1 MSLKIDY
8 TVFTK
13 PWRDKSLGELGKFV
27 KDLGFS
33 GVELPVRPGFQV
45 EPDNVERDPPEAAR
59 ILREEGV
66 KIGTLAGPTDEKT
79 IAACEAAGVP
89 IIRICVNLDAQIGYM
104 KEEARVQE
112 QFDAVVPVLDRHGV
126 AIGVQNHCGFQVN
139 NAMGIL
145 HMIEKYDPKHICAV
159 LDQAH
164 CGLNGEP
171 PEYAIDIVWKYL
183 RVMNLKSAYWQR
195 TNGPEGDSATW
206 KNYWTTGR
214 HGLAYWPRVAAELKK
229 RDFSGDLCL
238 TAEYSD
244 QTSVDRLIA
253 EDIAYARSLFDE
265 ENQ

>member
-1 MSLKIDY
+1 
-8 TVFTK
+8 
-13 PWRDKSLGELGKFV
+13 
-27 KDLGFS
+27 
-33 GVELPVRPGFQV
+33 
-45 EPDNVERDPPEAAR
+45 
-59 ILREEGV
+59 
-66 KIGTLAGPTDEKT
+66 
-79 IAACEAAGVP
+79 
-89 IIRICVNLDAQIGYM
+89 
-104 KEEARVQE
+104 
-112 QFDAVVPVLDRHGV
+112 
-126 AIGVQNHCGFQVN
+126 
-139 NAMGIL
+139 MGIL

-238 TAEYSD
+238 PAEYSD

>member
-1 MSLKIDY
+1 MGLNIDY

-13 PWRDKSLGELGKFV
+13 PWREKSLPELGQHV
-27 KDLGFS
+27 RDLGFS

-45 EPDNVERDPPEAAR
+45 EPENVGKDLPEAAR

-79 IAACEAAGVP
+79 IAACADAGVP
-89 IIRICVNLDAQIGYM
+89 IIRICVKLDAVAGYIN
-104 KEEARVQE
+104 EEARVQTE
-112 QFDAVVPVLDRHGV
+112 FDAIVPILDRHGV

-145 HMIEKYDPKHICAV
+145 HMIENYDPRHFCAV

-195 TNGPEGDSATW
+195 TNGPDAESATW

-214 HGLAYWPRVAAELKK
+214 HGLAYWPRVADELKRRK
-229 RDFSGDLCL
+229 FSGDICL

-244 QTSVDRLIA
+244 HDSVNRLIA
-253 EDIAYARSLFDE
+253 EDIAFARSLFD
-265 ENQ
+265 